1 MNGNKK
7 LLYIASSFGH
17 LASFHQPYTEWLAQQ
32 GYEVHAAAGGEQR
45 ALRGVSRY
53 IPLPLEKSMFSPRN
67 FAAVLQLR
75 SLLLRENYAMISL
88 HTSLAAFFARL
99 AVQLLPKSQRPVV
112 MNTAHGYLFDG
123 RTPVLKR
130 TLLLGAERMTA
141 PITDWLLTM
150 NRQDEQIAKR
160 YQLGRHIVPTPGMGI
175 ALTRFS
181 PPSPAEKRA
190 LRRAME
196 LPENSLV
203 LIYAAEFSGRK
214 NQKMLISAMPELPNA
229 VLLLPGRG
237 ALLDECRVLAQ
248 QQDVADRV
256 RFPGFAS
263 NIEQYYRA
271 ADLCV
276 SSSRSE
282 GLPFNV
288 MEAMACGLPA
298 VLSDVKG
305 HEDLVRSGE
314 NGFLF
319 PYDDKN
325 AFIRAV
331 KQAAE
336 PTFRAQMSA
345 AAVQTATPYGI
356 DAVFPQLTALY
367 SQAIT
372 NHPKEVSE

>member
-32 GYEVHAAAGGEQR
+32 GYDVHAAAGGEQR

-53 IPLPLEKSMFSPRN
+53 IPLPFEKSMFSPRN

-181 PPSPAEKRA
+181 PPSQEEKRA

-196 LPENSLV
+196 LPENALV

-214 NQKMLISAMPELPNA
+214 NQKMLIRAMPELPNA

-237 ALLDECRVLAQ
+237 ALLDDCRTLAQ
-248 QQDVADRV
+248 QKGVADRV
-256 RFPGFAS
+256 RFPGFTS

-314 NGFLF
+314 NGLLF
-319 PYDDKN
+319 PYDDQN

-336 PTFRAQMSA
+336 PALQAQMSA
-345 AAVQTATPYGI
+345 AAVQTAVPYGI
-356 DAVFPQLTALY
+356 DAVFPTLTAIY
-367 SQAIT
+367 SQAIP
-372 NHPKEVSE
+372 NQPKEVSE

>member
-32 GYEVHAAAGGEQR
+32 GYDVHAAAGGEQR

-53 IPLPLEKSMFSPRN
+53 IPLPFEKSMFSPRN

-99 AVQLLPKSQRPVV
+99 AAQLLPKSQRPVV

>member
-345 AAVQTATPYGI
+345 AAMQTATPYGI

>member
-32 GYEVHAAAGGEQR
+32 GYDVHAAAGGEQR

-53 IPLPLEKSMFSPRN
+53 IPLPFEKSMFSPRN

-150 NRQDEQIAKR
+150 NRQDEQIAKC

>member
-32 GYEVHAAAGGEQR
+32 GYDVHAAAGVEQR

-53 IPLPLEKSMFSPRN
+53 IPLPFEKSMFSPRN

>member
-32 GYEVHAAAGGEQR
+32 GYEVHAAAGDEQR

-53 IPLPLEKSMFSPRN
+53 IPLPFEKSMFSPRN

-75 SLLLRENYAMISL
+75 SLLRRENYAMISL

-99 AVQLLPKSQRPVV
+99 AVQLLPKKQRPVV
-112 MNTAHGYLFDG
+112 MNTAHGYLFDDS
-123 RTPVLKR
+123 TPLLKR
-130 TLLLGAERMTA
+130 TLLLSAERMTA
-141 PITDWLLTM
+141 PVTDWLLTM

-160 YQLGRHIVPTPGMGI
+160 YRLGRHIVLTPGMGI

-181 PPSPAEKRA
+181 PPSPEEKRA

-196 LPENSLV
+196 LPENALV

-237 ALLDECRVLAQ
+237 ALLDDCRTLAQ
-248 QQDVADRV
+248 QKGVADRV
-256 RFPGFAS
+256 RFPGFTS

-314 NGFLF
+314 NGLLF
-319 PYDDKN
+319 PYDDQN

-336 PTFRAQMSA
+336 PVLQAQMSA
-345 AAVQTATPYGI
+345 AAVQTAVPYGI

>member
-32 GYEVHAAAGGEQR
+32 GYDVHAEAGGEQR

-53 IPLPLEKSMFSPRN
+53 IPLPFEKSMFSPRN

-130 TLLLGAERMTA
+130 PLLLGAERMTA

>member
-17 LASFHQPYTEWLAQQ
+17 RASFHQPYTEWLAQQ
-32 GYEVHAAAGGEQR
+32 GYDVHAAAGGEQR

-53 IPLPLEKSMFSPRN
+53 IPLPFEKSMFSPRN

>member
-32 GYEVHAAAGGEQR
+32 GYDVHAAAGGEQR

-53 IPLPLEKSMFSPRN
+53 IPLPFEKSMFSPRN

-150 NRQDEQIAKR
+150 NRQDEQIAKL

>member
-53 IPLPLEKSMFSPRN
+53 IPLPLEKSMFSPHN
-67 FAAVLQLR
+67 FAAVLQLH
-75 SLLLRENYAMISL
+75 SLLRRENYAMISL

-99 AVQLLPKSQRPVV
+99 AVQLLPKKQRPVV
-112 MNTAHGYLFDG
+112 MNTAHGYLFDDS
-123 RTPVLKR
+123 TPLLKR
-130 TLLLGAERMTA
+130 TLLLSAERMTA
-141 PITDWLLTM
+141 PVTDWLLTM
-150 NRQDEQIAKR
+150 NRQDEQIAKLYR
-160 YQLGRHIVPTPGMGI
+160 LGRHIVLTPGMGI

-181 PPSPAEKRA
+181 PPSPEEKRA

-196 LPENSLV
+196 LPENALV

-237 ALLDECRVLAQ
+237 ALLDDCRTLAQ
-248 QQDVADRV
+248 QKGVADRV

-305 HEDLVRSGE
+305 HEDLVHSGE
-314 NGFLF
+314 NGLLF
-319 PYDDKN
+319 SYNDQN

-336 PTFRAQMSA
+336 PVLQAQMSA
-345 AAVQTATPYGI
+345 AAVQTAVPYGI
-356 DAVFPQLTALY
+356 DAVFPTLTAIY
-367 SQAIT
+367 SQAIP
-372 NHPKEVSE
+372 NQPKEVSE

>member
-17 LASFHQPYTEWLAQQ
+17 LASFHQPYTDWLAQQ

-53 IPLPLEKSMFSPRN
+53 IPLPFEISMFSPRN

-75 SLLLRENYAMISL
+75 SLLRRENYAMISL
-88 HTSLAAFFARL
+88 HTSLAAFFTRL
-99 AVQLLPKSQRPVV
+99 AVQLLPKRQRPVV
-112 MNTAHGYLFDG
+112 MNTAHGYLFDDS
-123 RTPVLKR
+123 TPLLKR
-130 TLLLGAERMTA
+130 TLLLSAERMTA
-141 PITDWLLTM
+141 PVTDWLLTM

-160 YQLGRHIVPTPGMGI
+160 YRLGRHIVPPPGMGI

-181 PPSPAEKRA
+181 PPSQEEKRA
-190 LRRAME
+190 LRRAIE
-196 LPENSLV
+196 LPENALV
-203 LIYAAEFSGRK
+203 LIYAAEFSSRK
-214 NQKMLISAMPELPNA
+214 NQRMLINAMPELPNA

-237 ALLDECRVLAQ
+237 ALLDDCRTLAQ
-248 QQDVADRV
+248 QKGVADRV
-256 RFPGFAS
+256 RFPGFTS

-314 NGFLF
+314 NGLLF
-319 PYDDKN
+319 PYDDQN

-336 PTFRAQMSA
+336 PVLQAQMSA
-345 AAVQTATPYGI
+345 AAVQTAVPYGI
-356 DAVFPQLTALY
+356 DAVFPTLTAIY
-367 SQAIT
+367 SQAIP
-372 NHPKEVSE
+372 NQPKEVSE

>member
-32 GYEVHAAAGGEQR
+32 GYDVHAAAGGEQR

-53 IPLPLEKSMFSPRN
+53 IPLPFEKSMFSPRN

-336 PTFRAQMSA
+336 PTFRAPMSA

>member
-17 LASFHQPYTEWLAQQ
+17 LASFHQPYTEWLTQQ

-53 IPLPLEKSMFSPRN
+53 IPVPFEKSMFSPHN
-67 FAAVLQLR
+67 FAAVLQLH
-75 SLLLRENYAMISL
+75 SLLQRENYAMISL

-99 AVQLLPKSQRPVV
+99 AVQLLPKRQRPVV
-112 MNTAHGYLFDG
+112 MNTAHGYLFDDS
-123 RTPVLKR
+123 TPLLKR

-141 PITDWLLTM
+141 PVTDWLLTM
-150 NRQDEQIAKR
+150 NRQDEQIARR
-160 YQLGRHIVPTPGMGI
+160 YRLGRHIVPTPGMGI

-181 PPSPAEKRA
+181 PPSQEEKRA

-196 LPENSLV
+196 LPENALV
-203 LIYAAEFSGRK
+203 LIYAAEFSSRK

-237 ALLDECRVLAQ
+237 ALLEDCRTLAQ
-248 QQDVADRV
+248 QKGVADRV
-256 RFPGFAS
+256 RFPGFTS

-298 VLSDVKG
+298 VLSDVNG

-314 NGFLF
+314 NGLLF
-319 PYDDKN
+319 PYDDQN

-336 PTFRAQMSA
+336 PALQAQMSA
-345 AAVQTATPYGI
+345 AAVQTAVPYGI
-356 DAVFPQLTALY
+356 DAVFPTLTAIY
-367 SQAIT
+367 SQAIP
-372 NHPKEVSE
+372 NQPKEVSE

>member
-32 GYEVHAAAGGEQR
+32 GYDVHAAAGGEQR

-53 IPLPLEKSMFSPRN
+53 IPLPFEKSMFSPRN

-214 NQKMLISAMPELPNA
+214 NQKMLISAMPELPNT